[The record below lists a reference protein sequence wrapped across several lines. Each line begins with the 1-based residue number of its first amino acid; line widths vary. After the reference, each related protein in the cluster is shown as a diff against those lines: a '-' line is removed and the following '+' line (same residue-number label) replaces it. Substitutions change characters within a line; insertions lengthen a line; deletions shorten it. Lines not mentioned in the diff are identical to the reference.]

1 MNMQNF
7 TINASSRLA
16 EAQSLAN
23 TLRNSEINSLHLFMS
38 MLEATDSIIWDILSN
53 LQIDKFN
60 LTFLSWV
67 NHYNQRLEI
76 MELKISFRF
85 VNNMIKWLNNTLKRQ
100 INKLWVS
107 FIINVIKALNLWL
120 LISSLI

>member
-38 MLEATDSIIWDILSN
+38 MLDATDSIIWDILSN
-53 LQIDKFN
+53 LQIDKSKM
-60 LTFLSWV
+60 T
-67 NHYNQRLEI
+67 Y
-76 MELKISFRF
+76 K
-85 VNNMIKWLNNTLKRQ
+85 KR
-100 INKLWVS
+100 NW
-107 FIINVIKALNLWL
+107 
-120 LISSLI
+120 